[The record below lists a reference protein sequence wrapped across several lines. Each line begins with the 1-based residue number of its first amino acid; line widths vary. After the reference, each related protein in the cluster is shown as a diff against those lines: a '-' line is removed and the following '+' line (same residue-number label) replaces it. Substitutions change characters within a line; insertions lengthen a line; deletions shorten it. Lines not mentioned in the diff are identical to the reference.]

1 MIKKQRRLIIISL
14 IVIVLLAALYFVVI
28 SPLVNKPEEFDPEP
42 TVGFELYADS
52 KNTYFAV
59 VEENGEK
66 KYYLYDI
73 ERRELTDKEY
83 EAPEDVSY
91 QQFMFPPMEKENVV
105 EITIHNKDSDYGFYK
120 ADDGEFYMTDYYGT
134 PYDPQSFSSLMVACR
149 YPSVYQRLTED
160 VSDLAQYGLDEA
172 SDPVYYEITDKS
184 GDSYKVYIGDLS
196 PTGNLY
202 YSRVEGSDA
211 VYISSTDVE
220 YLFWVKESYVVPYL
234 ALPVPETEYY
244 SIQNF
249 SLKKDGNTVIDIKF
263 MSDEEQQQSGLESY
277 YMMNYPKPGPDAN
290 YPVNSSNYDEVLKTF
305 VSFMGTQTVA
315 FVNASDTM
323 PQELLAQYGLDKD
336 SYRYEMNYTYDG
348 ATNTVLISD
357 IQNETETV
365 IDEETGEETVVETGE
380 KFYYA
385 YSLLFQS
392 VVKVS
397 TDTLKF
403 LEWDTLLYIDRPLL
417 SHLNINDLKSVAIK
431 GRNVDELFTL
441 KGEDDDITVDVQSTG
456 ITLNTDETV
465 NFRKFYVK
473 LLSLSIEDYS
483 DSRETDNLMMT
494 MVVTTKSGKVTEYKF
509 YATTASHCYYTINGE
524 GEFYVL
530 KRKVQKIMDD
540 TLVLAE
546 RGEINSETN

>member
-14 IVIVLLAALYFVVI
+14 IVIALLAVLYFVVI
-28 SPLVNKPEEFDPEP
+28 SPIVNKKEEFDPAP
-42 TVGFELYADS
+42 TVGHELYSDS
-52 KNTYFAV
+52 KGTFFAV

-66 KYYLYDI
+66 KYYVYDQ
-73 ERRELTDKEY
+73 ENRELTDKEY
-83 EAPEDVSY
+83 EAPDGVSF
-91 QQFMFPPMEKENVV
+91 QQFMFPPIEKENVTGIV
-105 EITIHNKDSDYGFYK
+105 IHNKDSDYGFYQ

-220 YLFWVKESYVVPYL
+220 YLFRVKEAYVVPYL
-234 ALPVPETEYY
+234 AMPVSETEYY
-244 SIQNF
+244 RIENF
-249 SLKKDGNTVIDIKF
+249 NLNKDGEKVIDIDF
-263 MSDEEQQQSGLESY
+263 MTDQERLESGLESY
-277 YMMNYPKPGPDAN
+277 YMMKYPKPGPNAS

-305 VSFMGTQTVA
+305 VSFMGIQTVTFA
-315 FVNASDTM
+315 NVNEGITEDV
-323 PQELLAQYGLDKD
+323 LAQYGLDSK
-336 SYRYEMNYTYDG
+336 SYRYELNFTNDG
-348 ATNTVLISD
+348 ILNTILISD
-357 IQNETETV
+357 IQRETETV
-365 IDEETGEETVVETGE
+365 IDEETGEEKEVETGN

-385 YSLLFQS
+385 YSFLFES

-397 TDTLKF
+397 TDTFKF

-431 GRNVDELFTL
+431 GEGVDELFTL

-456 ITLNTDETV
+456 ITLNTDETI

-509 YATTASHCYYTINGE
+509 YDTTASHCFYTINGE